1 MGGAKGWK
9 RTIKWKVK
17 GMGESIGAGPSV
29 IQRSMVAQ
37 RDLISPTQL
46 REDEEAVLTIE
57 NGEVCVD
64 LRALA
69 NLRTKKGIEH

>member
-1 MGGAKGWK
+1 MGGGGSKGSSKGK
-9 RTIKWKVK
+9 RH
-17 GMGESIGAGPSV
+17 SPSV